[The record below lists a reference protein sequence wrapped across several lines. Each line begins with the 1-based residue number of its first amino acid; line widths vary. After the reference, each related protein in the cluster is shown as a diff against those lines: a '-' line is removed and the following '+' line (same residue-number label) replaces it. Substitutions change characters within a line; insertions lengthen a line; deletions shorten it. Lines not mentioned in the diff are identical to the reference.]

1 MKYDAIV
8 VGGGPSGMMTAITA
22 AQRGKKILLLERMEK
37 LGKKIL
43 ATGNGRCNLSNSY
56 LDEGCYRGEQPGFPY
71 RLLEEFG
78 LQELIQFF
86 ESLGMLMT
94 ETQGYYYPASFQAS
108 TVAETLIGKIK
119 TLPIQVET
127 GFEAETADKKKDTF
141 RVYGNGVRYEGK
153 NLVLAAGGCA

>member
-1 MKYDAIV
+1 
-8 VGGGPSGMMTAITA
+8 
-22 AQRGKKILLLERMEK
+22 
-37 LGKKIL
+37 
-43 ATGNGRCNLSNSY
+43 
-56 LDEGCYRGEQPGFPY
+56 
-71 RLLEEFG
+71 
-78 LQELIQFF
+78 
-86 ESLGMLMT
+86 MLMT

-153 NLVLAAGGCA
+153 IWYLLPADAHRRNWAATEAVIVLPKDFTTE

>member
-56 LDEGCYRGEQPGFPY
+56 LDEGCYRGEQP
-71 RLLEEFG
+71 LS
-78 LQELIQFF
+78 LIH
-86 ESLGMLMT
+86 
-94 ETQGYYYPASFQAS
+94 
-108 TVAETLIGKIK
+108 I
-119 TLPIQVET
+119 
-127 GFEAETADKKKDTF
+127 
-141 RVYGNGVRYEGK
+141 
-153 NLVLAAGGCA
+153 